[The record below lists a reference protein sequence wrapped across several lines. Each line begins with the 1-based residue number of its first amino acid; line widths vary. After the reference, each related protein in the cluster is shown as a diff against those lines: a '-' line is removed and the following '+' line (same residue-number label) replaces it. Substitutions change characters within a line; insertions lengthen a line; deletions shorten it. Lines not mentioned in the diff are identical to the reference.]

1 MSKHQRRY
9 RWHEGL
15 RFRVSG
21 LLILLLLVNVV
32 LGIALSNTFS
42 HMKDLEMQ
50 AERTSQNVLTMEKTT
65 STFADMTSALRGF
78 VLTGQEP
85 FLQPYYTAR
94 AAMDSQ
100 LADLQSAVGTDSE
113 QLARITLVK
122 DQVANWHREV
132 AEPEI
137 AAKRAGRPEAG
148 QVIASAGGRHIEA
161 IRTAANAFKTAE
173 SVKRDQEM
181 LKVSSATDMVQ
192 QVTWLGIAGAA
203 ALVLT
208 GFWVFAGSVTRATS
222 TLAHAAGRIASGDRA
237 VVIEATLGGEFQ
249 EVAEAF
255 SAMSM
260 TLAAQEEE
268 LQAQQEELI
277 AQNEEL
283 MAQQEELQSRAAA
296 LEKQDRHVSRLNR
309 IGQAMIGSIEIDQ
322 ISPVILDEYLELY
335 GGAAGLLL
343 VADLHSD
350 QFVVQ
355 AERWVD
361 PQVRGARFKPTGF
374 LARTVETKKTV
385 MARYPDS
392 AVRIR
397 IWNSDLQ
404 VLQETYV
411 PFVHAG
417 RVIGVAVI
425 AYTENV
431 QPAEE
436 SVALS
441 GPVARQA
448 AVALAASLSHME
460 VKKGLQA
467 LQEQAAQV
475 EELNAQLEEE
485 RDRASAQL
493 DIYLS
498 IVSTMRPGAWLT
510 DTGGNLLVCN
520 ATFRELFGDLP
531 ENATLETA
539 LTKIATQLPPGDP
552 FVGGVRSLV
561 HSGER
566 AGGGT
571 IQLQNGYVLQ
581 WSSAPVGAGDALVG
595 RLFTFEDVTELAK
608 LDRLKSEFVN
618 TVSHELRTPLTS
630 IMGYLSLVMNEQV
643 GSLEPQQKEFLSVV
657 KRNTDR
663 LSNLIND
670 LLDVQRIE
678 AGRMPLQ
685 CRPVH
690 LPDIIRH
697 VSETF
702 RVATEQKGLSFQVE
716 LPAQPIPLIS
726 ADPDRL
732 TQIASNLVSNAVKYT
747 REGGV
752 RVKVSHDG
760 TSVTLVVE
768 DTGVGISPVEHKR
781 VFEKFYRSEN
791 KYAREAGGTGLGLS
805 IVKMLVDEHGGH
817 IKLDS
822 EPGKGSR
829 FTVSFPLV
837 LDAPMPG

>member
-1 MSKHQRRY
+1 MKKRRY
-9 RWHEGL
+9 RWHEGM
-15 RFRVSG
+15 RIRIS
-21 LLILLLLVNVV
+21 ILLLFLLVIMVA
-32 LGIALSNTFS
+32 LGTALSVTFA
-42 HMKDLEMQ
+42 HLTEMEDR
-50 AERTSQNVLTMEKTT
+50 AESTRQNVLTMEKVNGTY
-65 STFADMTSALRGF
+65 AEMTSSMRGF
-78 VLTGQEP
+78 VLTGQES
-85 FLQPYYTAR
+85 FLEPYTR
-94 AAMDSQ
+94 TKTDMAAH
-100 LADLQSAVGTDSE
+100 LANLEVANQNDPQ
-113 QLARITLVK
+113 QLARLARVRDLVTSW
-122 DQVANWHREV
+122 QQQV

-137 AAKRAGRPEAG
+137 AAKRAGQSDAG
-148 QVIASAGGRHIEA
+148 AIIAGGTGMNHIEE
-161 IRTAANAFKTAE
+161 IRQTADAYIKAE
-173 SVKRDQEM
+173 SDRLSEEM
-181 LKVSSATDMVQ
+181 LRVSKAAGLVQ
-192 QVTWLGIAGAA
+192 WVTWLGVGAA
-203 ALVLT
+203 AAFALG
-208 GFWVFAGSVTRATS
+208 GFWVFAASVTRATNVLS
-222 TLAHAAGRIASGDRA
+222 TAAQRLGAGDRG
-237 VVIEATLGGEFQ
+237 VTIDTPLGGEFQ

-283 MAQQEELQSRAAA
+283 LAQQEELQARADA
-296 LEKQDRHVSRLNR
+296 LEKQDQHVSRLNR

-322 ISPVILDEYLELY
+322 ISPVILEEYVELY

-361 PQVRGARFKPTGF
+361 SQMAGARFRPTGF
-374 LARTVETKKTV
+374 LARCVETSQV
-385 MARYPDS
+385 VIARFPS
-392 AVRIR
+392 TSIR
-397 IWNSDLQ
+397 IPIWNTDLQ
-404 VLQETYV
+404 VVQEIYV

-417 RVIGVAVI
+417 RVVGVAVI
-425 AYTENV
+425 AYTQEA
-431 QPAEE
+431 QPTEE
-436 SVALS
+436 ATALS
-441 GPVARQA
+441 RSVARQA

-485 RDRASAQL
+485 RDRTSAQL

-498 IVSTMRPGAWLT
+498 IVSTMPSGAWLC
-510 DTGGNLLVCN
+510 DTSGNLLVCN
-520 ATFRELFGDLP
+520 TTFREFFGDLP
-531 ENATLETA
+531 EHATLETVLA
-539 LTKIATQLPPGDP
+539 RMAAQLPAGDP
-552 FVGGVRSLV
+552 FVDGVRALIRS
-561 HSGER
+561 SDR
-566 AGGGT
+566 DAGGT
-571 IQLQNGYVLQ
+571 IKLENGYVLQ
-581 WSSAPVGAGDALVG
+581 WSSAPVGSADSLVG
-595 RLFTFEDVTELAK
+595 RLFTFQDVTELAK

-643 GSLEPQQKEFLSVV
+643 GSLEPQQKEFLAVV

-690 LPDIIRH
+690 LPDI
-697 VSETF
+697 VKQVAETF
-702 RVATEQKGLSFQVE
+702 RVAAEQKGLAFE
-716 LPAQPIPLIS
+716 LKLPADPVPLIS

-747 REGGV
+747 REGSV
-752 RVKVSHDG
+752 RVAVSKDDL
-760 TSVTLVVE
+760 SVSLTVE
-768 DTGVGISPVEHKR
+768 DTGVGIPPAEHKR
-781 VFEKFYRSEN
+781 VFEQFFRGEN

-805 IVKMLVDEHGGH
+805 IVKMLVEEHGGH
-817 IKLDS
+817 IKLES
-822 EPGKGSR
+822 EPGKGSK
-829 FTVSFPLV
+829 FTVAFPLV
-837 LDAPMPG
+837 LDAPLPG